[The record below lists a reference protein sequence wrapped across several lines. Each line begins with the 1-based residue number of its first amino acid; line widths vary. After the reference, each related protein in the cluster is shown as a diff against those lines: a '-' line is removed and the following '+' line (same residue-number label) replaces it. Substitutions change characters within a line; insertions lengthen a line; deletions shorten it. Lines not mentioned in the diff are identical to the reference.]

1 MTNFFDCKG
10 GPGTTE
16 PACGACVTCL
26 HRVIESKDS
35 EIAMLKDR
43 MKRLEEAGDA
53 MHWAFM
59 HPFDTANETVP
70 DAWRK
75 AKEAKP

>member
-43 MKRLEEAGDA
+43 MKRLEEAGDT
-53 MHWAFM
+53 MHKWIL
-59 HPFDTANETVP
+59 NETHTQYIIGME
-70 DAWRK
+70 AWRK